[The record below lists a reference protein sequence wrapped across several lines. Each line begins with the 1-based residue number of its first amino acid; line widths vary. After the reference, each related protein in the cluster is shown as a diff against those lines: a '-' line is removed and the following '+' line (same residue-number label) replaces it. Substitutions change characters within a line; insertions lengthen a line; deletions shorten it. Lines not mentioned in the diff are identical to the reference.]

1 MVKLKKFGA
10 VLFASALILSLAGC
24 GGSESS
30 GSSSTETASSAAS
43 TEESAA
49 ESAEDSAAESADDST
64 AAESSEDAGTTD
76 AGGELTDYIY
86 FDNSETKWE
95 TVSAYWWHSEYA
107 RTTDKDGNDYG
118 CVQITT
124 EDGGEGYEPTP
135 FPGTPME
142 QIEGTDIWRAKVPL
156 NAQFI
161 IFNSSVS
168 DDDAHAG
175 ATAYQTA
182 DLKFDENENA
192 GQIYTVDASTEPKAG
207 RGVDKTKFKY
217 ENGEWS
223 TYAG

>member
-10 VLFASALILSLAGC
+10 ILFASALILSFAGC
-24 GGSESS
+24 GDNNSS
-30 GSSSTETASSAAS
+30 GSSSTETASSSAS
-43 TEESAA
+43 TEESKDESTA
-49 ESAEDSAAESADDST
+49 ESKDEST
-64 AAESSEDAGTTD
+64 AAESSEDAGT
-76 AGGELTDYIY
+76 AEGELTDYIY

-107 RTTDKDGNDYG
+107 RTTDKDDNDYG
-118 CVQITT
+118 CVKITT
-124 EDGGEGYEPTP
+124 EDGKEGYEPTP

-142 QIEGTDIWRAKVPL
+142 QIEGTDIWRAKVPM

-161 IFNSSVS
+161 IVNSGVS

-182 DLKFDENENA
+182 DLKFDEKENA

-223 TYAG
+223 TYNG